1 MNRYESDS
9 QAISRAISALGE
21 GQTIDHGTARA
32 IASGYNDYRTAHFV
46 STGYM
51 PQGDA
56 AWLMEAVKRGVDAAT
71 LESDA
76 AALEA
81 LEAYLQ
87 ERESTGDT
95 GRIDGWSDM
104 WVVKHIDYPHEIGRL
119 YDCPACEAQCHC
131 VAEEEPCVH
140 CAEQYGDDDY
150 LSDAGTGHGDYEY
163 HSGH

>member
-1 MNRYESDS
+1 MNRYESDT

-32 IASGYNDYRTAHFV
+32 IASGYSEPGTIAFV
-46 STGYM
+46 SMGALIRDDVEDFMSCVT
-51 PQGDA
+51 
-56 AWLMEAVKRGVDAAT
+56 RGVDAQT

-76 AALEA
+76 AALNA
-81 LEAYLQ
+81 LEAYIAD
-87 ERESTGDT
+87 RYDSSDT
-95 GRIDGWSDM
+95 GRVDGWSDM
-104 WVVKHIDYPHEIGRL
+104 WAVKHIDYPHESGRL